1 MNKIHTSH
9 KWQTKDGHS
18 PVIAFFTSIGP
29 LSDGA
34 IREFDENTFPLFI
47 EKRRL
52 LLKPGSI
59 ADHFYFI
66 VKGVIQGC
74 IKDEGKL
81 LTTWINE
88 ENEIVGSIRTLGTQE
103 PCTEYLQAL
112 EDCEL
117 IAIPV
122 AFTEIVFDKYP
133 ETNIIARRLWEH
145 NYRGAEDRAYIGR
158 ITSAEKKYKYFL
170 EKQPNL
176 IKRISLKYIASFLG
190 MTLETLS
197 RVRSRQNKS

>member
-1 MNKIHTSH
+1 MNKIRTSH

-103 PCTEYLQAL
+103 PCREYLQAL

-176 IKRISLKYIASFLG
+176 IKRISLKYIASYLG

-197 RVRSRQNKS
+197 RVRSRQNKC